1 MNSPRTHD
9 QEDPPTHD
17 RRRYPRYYVSS
28 RVMLAIEDETLAESI
43 GIGEPGDISL
53 GGVRVKNLPA
63 CPNVKVGD
71 QLGLLLFDAEDA
83 LSLRGA
89 VVHHGTPDTF
99 GVEFHKLTTSDQ
111 NGVRNLIGRLHS
123 RL

>member
-9 QEDPPTHD
+9 QEDLPTHD

-28 RVMLAIEDETLAESI
+28 RVMMAIEDETLSESI